1 MLVVGYIRPEA
12 NFESLD
18 ALIKRIHKD
27 ADVTRRCLLSAQLA
41 STREHPFLL
50 PGGQAVQGKS
60 SHAAYNS

>member
-27 ADVTRRCLLSAQLA
+27 AAVTRECLLSAQVA
-41 STREHPFLL
+41 STKEHPFLL
-50 PGGQAVQGKS
+50 PDDQES
-60 SHAAYNS
+60 

>member
-27 ADVTRRCLLSAQLA
+27 ADVTRQCLLSAQLA
-41 STREHPFLL
+41 LAKEHPFLL
-50 PGGQAVQGKS
+50 PGDRAS
-60 SHAAYNS
+60 